1 MADTGSGDVKKVVVG
16 GQKPAK
22 KEKKSKA
29 AASDASAGPVEMNPP
44 PEFLKTRLELF
55 DRLKKKYDEDV
66 AKKPREQ
73 ITITLPDGS
82 VKIGTSWETTPGDIA
97 KSVSNSL
104 YKRSIVA
111 RLDGDKNKLWDLDRP
126 LEQSCKLELLT
137 FDDEQGKQVFWHSS
151 AHILG
156 EACERRFGCS
166 LCIGPPIDDGFYY
179 EMALPGGAAVQ
190 QSDWAP
196 LERIV
201 SDIVKDRQRFE
212 RLEVSKQDLLDMF
225 SYNKYK
231 QYIISTKIPD
241 GTSTTVYRNGPL
253 IDLCRGP
260 HVPDTGRVEAFSIM
274 KNSASYWLGSQ
285 DNDSLQRIYGVSFP
299 DKKKMAEHKK
309 FLEEAAKRDHRKLG
323 KEQELFMF
331 HELSPGS
338 TFFLP
343 HGTRI
348 YNTLLAYIRDQYH
361 KRDYQEGASTP
372 ETLRTFVLTTNL
384 ALTAYLK

>member
-1 MADTGSGDVKKVVVG
+1 MADEAPGDAKKVVVG
-16 GQKPAK
+16 GPKPNK
-22 KEKKSKA
+22 KDKKSKA
-29 AASDASAGPVEMNPP
+29 AANDSSAGPLEMQPP
-44 PEFLKTRLELF
+44 PDFLKTRLELF
-55 DRLKKKYDEDV
+55 DRLKKKYDEDI
-66 AKKPREQ
+66 AKRPREQ
-73 ITITLPDGS
+73 INITLPDGS
-82 VKIGTSWETTPGDIA
+82 IKVGTSWETTPGDIA
-97 KSVSNSL
+97 KGVSNSL
-104 YKRSIVA
+104 YKRSVVA
-111 RLDGDKNKLWDLDRP
+111 RIDGDKENLWDLDRP
-126 LEQSCKLELLT
+126 LEKSCKLELLN
-137 FDDEQGKQVFWHSS
+137 FDDEDGKKVFWHSS
-151 AHILG
+151 AHVLG

-190 QSDWAP
+190 QTDLQP

-201 SDIVKDRQRFE
+201 GDIVKDRQRFE
-212 RLEVSKQDLLDMF
+212 RLEMTKEDLLEMF
-225 SYNKYK
+225 KYNQYK

-260 HVPDTGRVEAFSIM
+260 HVPDTGRIEAFAIM
-274 KNSASYWLGSQ
+274 KNSSSYWLGSQ
-285 DNDSLQRIYGVSFP
+285 ENESLQRIYGVSFP

-338 TFFLP
+338 AFFLP

-348 YNTLLAYIRDQYH
+348 YNTLLEYLREQYH
-361 KRDYQEGASTP
+361 KRDYQEGSFAT
-372 ETLRTFVLTTNL
+372 
-384 ALTAYLK
+384 